1 MERPPMLMDWLD
13 RNCERGHPAKNNLKL
28 NTINIKSKTILHKI
42 KKKNLNI
49 YMETKRPKE
58 TKIILINNKNIARGI
73 TIPNFKSQYRERV
86 IKNSTVLVIHCSME

>member
-42 KKKNLNI
+42 KKKILTFI
-49 YMETKRPKE
+49 WKQKGLRKPK
-58 TKIILINNKNIARGI
+58 
-73 TIPNFKSQYRERV
+73 
-86 IKNSTVLVIHCSME
+86 